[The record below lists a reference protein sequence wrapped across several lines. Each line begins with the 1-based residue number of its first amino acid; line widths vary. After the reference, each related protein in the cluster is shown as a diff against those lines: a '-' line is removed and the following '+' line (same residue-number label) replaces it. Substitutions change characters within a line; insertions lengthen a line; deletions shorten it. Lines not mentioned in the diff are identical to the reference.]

1 MRTVRLNSL
10 EIPDLALEPNID
22 DKGRLTI
29 TCPTPKTSGNINEVP
44 LLLVLQDE
52 TVRKNLENT
61 MKQELIKELQSSG
74 ITISAREIQVG
85 LTPKVEGEAKGIKI
99 TLSAEATAKL
109 TDANITI
116 GGPKMTQVL
125 ERLENKYDNLCL
137 DAWQKRADGW
147 KDKGGARME
156 YDPTPGKPG
165 PDGKSDKV
173 IIQFDA
179 CAAGQLADGIWNS
192 RHQAQRSG
200 IGTTA
205 ACVNRWSASGEQ
217 SVASSGT
224 VIDFQQALASQR
236 AMLGGAGQFD
246 NLSARTATNTDRNAL
261 DNPQNPAHNYYMSVS
276 RGVQSLADNGQL
288 ALPQGVNARDVAT
301 TLMKDGI
308 DQQRGIDFSKASEI
322 SVMVA
327 KDGRVVLSQGANH
340 DATVNVSA
348 RLSDV
353 QPGAAAANASAIT
366 EKGQMQQQHQHIAQ
380 SMDEPTQAAH
390 ARAR

>member
-10 EIPDLALEPNID
+10 EIPDLALEPGID
-22 DKGRLTI
+22 GKGRLTI
-29 TCPTPKTSGNINEVP
+29 TCPTPKTSGNLNEVP

-52 TVRKNLENT
+52 TVRKNLENR

-74 ITISAREIQVG
+74 IRIDAREIQVG
-85 LTPKVEGEAKGIKI
+85 LTPKIEGEAKGIKI
-99 TLSAEATAKL
+99 TLSAEATTKL
-109 TDANITI
+109 ADANITI
-116 GGPKMTQVL
+116 GGPQMAQVL

-179 CAAGQLADGIWNS
+179 CTAGQLADGIWNS
-192 RHQAQRSG
+192 RHEFQRSG

-205 ACVNRWSASGEQ
+205 ACMLRSSASGEQ
-217 SVASSGT
+217 PVGSSGA

-246 NLSARTATNTDRNAL
+246 NVSATTAKQTDRNSL
-261 DNPQNPAHNYYMSVS
+261 DNPQNPAHSYYMNVS
-276 RGVQSLADNGQL
+276 KGIQALADNGQL
-288 ALPQGVNARDVAT
+288 VLPQGVNARDVAA

-308 DQQRGIDFSKASEI
+308 DQQRGIDLSKASEVSI
-322 SVMVA
+322 MLG
-327 KDGRVVLSQGANH
+327 KDGRAVLSQGTNPDTAI
-340 DATVNVSA
+340 NVSA
-348 RLSDV
+348 RLSEV
-353 QPGAAAANASAIT
+353 QPGAAAANASAIS
-366 EKGQMQQQHQHIAQ
+366 EKGQLQQQHLHTAQ